1 MPYIGAHMSISGEPC
16 MSLFRGKEA
25 GCEVI
30 QIFTRNQRK
39 WFGKKLSEDEIADFF
54 SAREKTGVNPVA
66 IHTSYLIN
74 VASPDPDGRK
84 KALSLLLDEMKW
96 AELLDIP
103 YLVLHP
109 GSHMGEGEKR
119 GLTLVAD
126 TLNRANDKR
135 PDYSVKI
142 LLETTAGQGT
152 NLGYRFE
159 HLAEI
164 LDMTESAE
172 RVAICFDTCH
182 SFAAGYDF
190 STKTAYR
197 QLINEFDKI
206 LGTDQIKAFH
216 INDSKTSLGSR
227 RDRHNHPGEG
237 FIGLHA
243 LSWFLNDPAFKERPF
258 LLETPKGKDEN
269 GQDMDTVNLKILRG
283 IINK

>member
-1 MPYIGAHMSISGEPC
+1 MPISGEPC

-39 WFGKKLSEDEIADFF
+39 WFGKKLSEDEINNFF
-54 SAREKTGVNPVA
+54 SARKETGVKPVA

-74 VASPDPDGRK
+74 PASPEIDMRG

-96 AELLDIP
+96 AELLNIP

-109 GSHMGEGEKR
+109 GSHMGIGEKK
-119 GLTLVAD
+119 GLALVAD
-126 TLNRANDKR
+126 TLNRARDKK
-135 PDYSVKI
+135 PDYAVKT

-164 LDMTESAE
+164 LDMAESAE
-172 RVAICFDTCH
+172 HIGICFDTCH

-190 STKTAYR
+190 HSKTAYG
-197 QLINEFDKI
+197 QMINVFDKMV
-206 LGTDQIKAFH
+206 GVGRIKVFH
-216 INDSKTSLGSR
+216 INDSKAELGSR
-227 RDRHNHPGEG
+227 KDRHNHPGKG
-237 FIGLHA
+237 FIGLSA
-243 LSWFLNDPAFKERPF
+243 LSMFLNDPVFKEHPF
-258 LLETPKGKDEN
+258 LLETPKGKDEDGN
-269 GQDMDTVNLKILRG
+269 DMDTLNLKILRG